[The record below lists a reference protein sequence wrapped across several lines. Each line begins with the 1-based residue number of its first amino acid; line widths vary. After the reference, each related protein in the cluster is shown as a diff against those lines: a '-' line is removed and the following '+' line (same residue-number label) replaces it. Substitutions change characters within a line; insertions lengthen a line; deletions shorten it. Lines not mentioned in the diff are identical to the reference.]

1 MGESGRDR
9 DRPAGAVVAHAQLHL
24 TFPEHLVR
32 EPMVYR
38 LGRDFGL
45 QTNIRRANV
54 DDHTAWFIIDLD
66 GEENDLERAV
76 AWLEGEGVKVDRIPI
91 DG

>member
-1 MGESGRDR
+1 MR
-9 DRPAGAVVAHAQLHL
+9 AQFHL
-24 TFPEHLVR
+24 TFPPDKQR

-38 LGRDFGL
+38 IGRDFGV

-54 DDHTAWFIIDLD
+54 DELTAWFLIELEGTPDD
-66 GEENDLERAV
+66 VERAV
-76 AWLEGEGVKVDRIPI
+76 AWLENEGVKVDRIPI

>member
-1 MGESGRDR
+1 MK
-9 DRPAGAVVAHAQLHL
+9 AQFHL

-38 LGRDFGL
+38 LGKDFDL
-45 QTNIRRANV
+45 VTNVRRANV
-54 DDHTAWFIIDLD
+54 DEVAAWFIIDVEGSPD
-66 GEENDLERAV
+66 DVERALE
-76 AWLEGEGVKVDRIPI
+76 WLGTEGVKVDRIPI

>member
-1 MGESGRDR
+1 MAR
-9 DRPAGAVVAHAQLHL
+9 AQLHL

-38 LGRDFGL
+38 MGRDFGL

-54 DDHTAWFIIDLD
+54 DEHAAWFIIDLE
-66 GEENDLERAV
+66 GEDADVERAV
-76 AWLEGEGVKVDRIPI
+76 AWLQSEGVKVDRIPI

>member
-1 MGESGRDR
+1 MT
-9 DRPAGAVVAHAQLHL
+9 HAQLHL

-54 DDHTAWFIIDLD
+54 DEHTAWFIIDLD
-66 GEENDLERAV
+66 GEDADVERAV
-76 AWLEGEGVKVDRIPI
+76 TWLEGEGVKVDRIPI

>member
-1 MGESGRDR
+1 MTRL
-9 DRPAGAVVAHAQLHL
+9 QLHL
-24 TFPEHLVR
+24 TFPEQLVR

-38 LGRDFGL
+38 VGKDFGV

-54 DDHTAWFIIDLD
+54 DEHTAWFIIDLQ
-66 GEENDLERAV
+66 GEEADVERAV
-76 AWLEGEGVKVDRIPI
+76 GWLEAEGVKVDRIPI